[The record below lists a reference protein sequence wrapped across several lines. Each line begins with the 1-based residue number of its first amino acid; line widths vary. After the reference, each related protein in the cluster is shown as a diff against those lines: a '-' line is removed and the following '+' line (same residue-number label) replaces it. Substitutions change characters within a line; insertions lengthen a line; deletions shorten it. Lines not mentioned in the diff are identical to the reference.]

1 VVPASRRAG
10 IFGVAAPQARFGR
23 HRSPILQAYVQ
34 ACVPPRWPLAL
45 LRAPEERCDHRASY
59 IRPRVVGLGHKLA
72 STKNWKAMAAPN
84 SAVTVTA
91 CGGVGTQCAAACSGL
106 GRLCPGPGRAGLHQ
120 TQSLPRRRT
129 GYPPP
134 PRPWAPAP
142 LPWPSAAGCPPGSG
156 WACEQGLG
164 SVVRLRLRL
173 RRKDRVRVRA
183 CRLLVLHAND
193 ACCSTQ
199 PCSCGQRARSSSM

>member
-1 VVPASRRAG
+1 MSMPPAGGIAVPIPAGRRVCNRGGQWRYVERQKRAAIIARHAS
-10 IFGVAAPQARFGR
+10 APAR
-23 HRSPILQAYVQ
+23 
-34 ACVPPRWPLAL
+34 
-45 LRAPEERCDHRASY
+45 
-59 IRPRVVGLGHKLA
+59 LGHKLA

-91 CGGVGTQCAAACSGL
+91 CSGVGTQCAAACSGL
-106 GRLCPGPGRAGLHQ
+106 GRLRPGPGRAGLHQ
-120 TQSLPRRRT
+120 TRSRPRRRT

-156 WACEQGLG
+156 WAWNRVSLG

-173 RRKDRVRVRA
+173 RRQVRVRVRA
-183 CRLLVLHAND
+183 CRLLVLHTND

-199 PCSCGQRARSSSM
+199 PCGCGQRARSRST